1 VRYTLLAN
9 GVPDDVAKLVKA
21 AVIVAAVWLQGQW
34 EGLSHEENVARRPF
48 SPARAC

>member
-21 AVIVAAVWLQGQW
+21 LLIVLAV
-34 EGLSHEENVARRPF
+34 
-48 SPARAC
+48 